1 MALVQD
7 STGLF
12 LDSSTG
18 QYFSPYTAPRA
29 APQRGYM
36 SMSGFVPLPS
46 FGNAGMADLGMPQP
60 SGLINSNDPRQELRD
75 IFRTDSTPQ
84 GLVNSSGQSFVPFTG
99 NQQGI
104 SAGKRSVVDSLVGNR
119 QPFQY
124 NAPSLAGLFPM
135 LQGNMQGGMPMQ
147 GMQNNMGAGKFMGGL
162 LGSMPTPESSV
173 TTPAPSS
180 GAGRFL

>member
-18 QYFSPYTAPRA
+18 QYFSPYTAPKPI
-29 APQRGYM
+29 PQQGYM
-36 SMSGFVPLPS
+36 SMSGFVPYGS
-46 FGNAGMADLGMPQP
+46 SQSTGMMGMGLDSYKAPE
-60 SGLINSNDPRQELRD
+60 GLI
-75 IFRTDSTPQ
+75 
-84 GLVNSSGQSFVPFTG
+84 SSGGQSFVPFTG
-99 NQQGI
+99 SQEGI
-104 SAGKRSVVDSLVGNR
+104 STGKRSVVDAMMANR

-124 NAPSLAGLFPM
+124 NTPSLADLFPM
-135 LQGNMQGGMPMQ
+135 MQGNMQAPMQ
-147 GMQNNMGAGKFMGGL
+147 NGMDMQPSAGAGRFMGGL
-162 LGSMPTPESSV
+162 LGAMPTPESSV

>member
-29 APQRGYM
+29 APQMGYM
-36 SMSGFVPLPS
+36 SMSGFVPYGS
-46 FGNAGMADLGMPQP
+46 SQSTGMMGMGNPVDRAPE
-60 SGLINSNDPRQELRD
+60 GLI
-75 IFRTDSTPQ
+75 
-84 GLVNSSGQSFVPFTG
+84 SSGGQSFVPFTG
-99 NQQGI
+99 SQEGI
-104 SAGKRSVVDSLVGNR
+104 STGKRSVVDSLVGNR

-124 NAPSLAGLFPM
+124 NAPSLASLFPM
-135 LQGNMQGGMPMQ
+135 LQGNTQGGMPMQ
-147 GMQNNMGAGKFMGGL
+147 GMQNNMGANRFMGGL